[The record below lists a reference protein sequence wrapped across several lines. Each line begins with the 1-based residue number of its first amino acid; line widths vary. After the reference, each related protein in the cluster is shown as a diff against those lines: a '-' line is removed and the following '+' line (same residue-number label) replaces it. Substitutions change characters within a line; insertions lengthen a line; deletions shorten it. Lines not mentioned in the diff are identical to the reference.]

1 MGDKHK
7 TDINGKKKVAP
18 PDREPNGA
26 IFMLR
31 CAELHLSKEDLDDMT
46 VGMVLDMM
54 TEKAND
60 HEKYDK
66 KAPAGS
72 MAAFFRGELNLGE

>member
-1 MGDKHK
+1 MP
-7 TDINGKKKVAP
+7 I
-18 PDREPNGA
+18 DREPNGA

-31 CAELHLSKEDLDDMT
+31 CAELNLTGSDLDEFT
-46 VGMVLDMM
+46 VGMVYDMV
-54 TEKAND
+54 TERAND

-72 MAAFFRGELNLGE
+72 MASFFRGEMKVQ

>member
-1 MGDKHK
+1 MGIEHK
-7 TDINGKKKVAP
+7 TDIDSKKKVAP
-18 PDREPNGA
+18 RDREPSGA

-31 CAELHLSKEDLDDMT
+31 CAELGLSKDDLDDMT
-46 VGMVLDMM
+46 VGMVFDMI

>member
-1 MGDKHK
+1 MP
-7 TDINGKKKVAP
+7 I
-18 PDREPNGA
+18 DREPNGA

-31 CAELHLSKEDLDDMT
+31 CAELNLNGAELDEFT
-46 VGMVLDMM
+46 VGMVYDRV
-54 TEKAND
+54 TERAND

-72 MAAFFRGELNLGE
+72 LASFFRGEMKVE

>member
-1 MGDKHK
+1 MGIEYK
-7 TDINGKKKVAP
+7 TDIDSKKKVAP
-18 PDREPNGA
+18 RDREPNGA

-31 CAELHLSKEDLDDMT
+31 CAELGLSKDDLDDMT
-46 VGMVLDMM
+46 VGMVFDMI

-72 MAAFFRGELNLGE
+72 MAAFFRGK